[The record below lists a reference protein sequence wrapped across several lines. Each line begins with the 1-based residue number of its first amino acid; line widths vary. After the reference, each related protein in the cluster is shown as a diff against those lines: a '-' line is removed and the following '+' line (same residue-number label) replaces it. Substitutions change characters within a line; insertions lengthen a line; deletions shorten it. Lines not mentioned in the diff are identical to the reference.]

1 MTPTPTS
8 TMTPTPSTTPIV
20 CGSGVTQNS
29 YNYIDCCGN
38 VISGNG
44 SGTIVSLDYTR
55 ATYGNGVTLLNVPA
69 SVSCPSPTPTK
80 TQTPTPTVT
89 PTLTVT
95 PTSTVTPT
103 VTPTQSPNPKNNE
116 AYTVINECRVLTQF
130 DMGLECYP
138 IKQPSSPLANDGI
151 LAVRVTG
158 GTSPYT
164 FLWEDNSRTQMLV
177 GVSAKSYQVT
187 VTDFYG
193 DYTATT
199 ICSLFAP
206 SPTPTNTTTPTP
218 TVTPTPIYPN
228 LCLIYIGQTVSYGPI
243 QFTPSGYQNGKP
255 TWSGTY
261 NSTTLTIIWSITKSI
276 WEIQGWL
283 PTDAKPIST
292 NTTNIPNSSWVM
304 KGQDSQNPT
313 LSMTQGAC
321 PAYLPLRSVATIAN
335 STCSGDQN
343 CNGSISLLTSYGVA
357 PYQYSINGGQWQN
370 SPSFGSLCN
379 GTPSSYVVIT
389 KDSAGTTITNSVTV
403 GYDSEGTNYTINA
416 ELINTQSVNT
426 SQTISTDTAK
436 WKVNVNPPIPV
447 GTTINFN
454 LNINSTQNV
463 EGPGTGLISSVS
475 TVYKN
480 NVLQTAPTPTTS
492 NSISARP
499 YCDSTITQTNISE
512 VYNFSMTYG
521 DVISGTSISYLNITN
536 GQLVNSCSTTLVQD
550 ILVSTSSPIIS
561 NCTCCSVSNNS
572 ESQGIVGHTV
582 QGTTSIPQEPFIF
595 TISSTSTFTLPTNG
609 SGYDAV
615 IDWGDGAIETLI
627 GTPGNVTHT
636 YSTSTVRTITISG
649 IFPTIYFNNSG
660 DKLKITDIIQ
670 WGDIVW
676 EDFTNSFYG
685 CSNLT
690 VVTATDLPILT
701 NVTSTSFMF
710 YGCLNLVYNST
721 LNSWDVSNVTDMSF
735 MFGYTLF
742 NQTLSSW
749 DVSNVTNMSG
759 MFGNTGA
766 FNQDISSWDVS
777 NVTNMS
783 SMFAQAQF
791 FNQDISS
798 WDVSNVT
805 NMSSMF
811 NSSPFNQD
819 ISSWDVSNVTNMG
832 NMFGFASLFNQDIN
846 SWDVSNVTN
855 MSFMFESA
863 SAFNED
869 INSWDVSNVTN
880 MESMFKNALVFNQD
894 ISSWDVSNI
903 TNMESMFNNT
913 ALFNQDIS
921 SWDVS
926 NVTNMVSMFYSA
938 DVFNQDIGGWNVG
951 NVTNMEIM
959 FSYTIFNQDIGGW
972 DVSNVTNMSGMFAN
986 NQLFNQDISSWD
998 VSSVTDMGNMFS
1010 SSYLFNQDI
1019 SSWDVSS
1026 VTDMSFMFQNA
1037 LVFNQDISGWCVVL
1051 IPTYPTD
1058 FALGS
1063 ILSPAYYPAWGASC

>member
-55 ATYGNGVTLLNVPA
+55 ATPGNGVTLLNVPA

-80 TQTPTPTVT
+80 TQTPTPSVT

-103 VTPTQSPNPKNNE
+103 VTPTQSPIPKNNE

-138 IKQPSSPLANDGI
+138 IKQPSSPSVKDGI

-164 FLWEDNSRTQMLV
+164 FLWEDGPRTQMLV
-177 GVSAKSYQVT
+177 GVDAGSYQVT

-218 TVTPTPIYPN
+218 TVTPTPVYPN
-228 LCLIYIGQTVSYGPI
+228 LCLIYIGLTVSYGPI

-255 TWSGTY
+255 TWSGIY
-261 NSTTLTIIWSITKSI
+261 NSTTLTIVWSITYSI

-283 PTDAKPIST
+283 PTTAKPIST
-292 NTTNIPNSSWVM
+292 NTTNIPNSGWVM
-304 KGQDSQNPT
+304 RGQDSQNPT

-321 PAYLPLRSVATIAN
+321 PPYLPLRSLTTIAN

-343 CNGSISLLTSYGVA
+343 CNGSISLLSSYGLA
-357 PYQYSINGGQWQN
+357 PYQYSINGGDNNGGTWQSSN
-370 SPSFGSLCN
+370 IFNGLCPN
-379 GTPSSYVVIT
+379 TYTIIT
-389 KDSAGTTITNSVTV
+389 KDSA
-403 GYDSEGTNYTINA
+403 
-416 ELINTQSVNT
+416 NTQIS
-426 SQTISTDTAK
+426 TISKVEFDSNPINYVIKAQVIYTQLITAGDEIAN
-436 WKVNVNPPIPV
+436 WEVNITPPLPI
-447 GTTINFN
+447 GTTINFT
-454 LNINSTQNV
+454 LTINSTQSVNS
-463 EGPGTGLISSVS
+463 PGNGIISSS
-475 TVYKN
+475 TNVKKN
-480 NVLQTAPTPTTS
+480 NVLQTPPTPTS
-492 NSISARP
+492 L
-499 YCDSTITQTNISE
+499 TQTFDRPNCSPSQTTQRNVSE
-512 VYNFSMTYG
+512 VYNLSMTNG
-521 DVISGTSISYLNITN
+521 DVITGTSTSLLVITD
-536 GQLVNSCSTTLVQD
+536 GQVGLNSCSTTLVQD
-550 ILVSTSSPIIS
+550 ILISTSSPIIS
-561 NCTCCSVSNNS
+561 NCTCCSVSNNPDP
-572 ESQGIVGHTV
+572 QGIVGHTL
-582 QGTTSIPQEPFIF
+582 QGGVITPQEPFIF

-615 IDWGDGAIETLI
+615 IDWGDGTTETLI
-627 GTPGNVTHT
+627 GTPGNVTHI

-649 IFPTIYFNNSG
+649 VFPTIYFNNSG
-660 DKLKITDIIQ
+660 DKLLITDIIQ

-721 LNSWDVSNVTDMSF
+721 LNSWDVSNVTNMSF

-749 DVSNVTNMSG
+749 DVSNVTNMGG
-759 MFGNTGA
+759 MFFQA
-766 FNQDISSWDVS
+766 QIFNQDIGSWDVS
-777 NVTNMS
+777 NVTNMEG
-783 SMFAQAQF
+783 
-791 FNQDISS
+791 
-798 WDVSNVT
+798 
-805 NMSSMF
+805 MF

-832 NMFGFASLFNQDIN
+832 NMFGFAALFNQDIN

-863 SAFNED
+863 SAFN
-869 INSWDVSNVTN
+869 
-880 MESMFKNALVFNQD
+880 QD

-903 TNMESMFNNT
+903 TNMESMFQS
-913 ALFNQDIS
+913 ALVFNQDIS
-921 SWDVS
+921 SWNVS
-926 NVTNMVSMFYSA
+926 NVTNMVSMF
-938 DVFNQDIGGWNVG
+938 
-951 NVTNMEIM
+951 
-959 FSYTIFNQDIGGW
+959 
-972 DVSNVTNMSGMFAN
+972 N
-986 NQLFNQDISSWD
+986 NA
-998 VSSVTDMGNMFS
+998 
-1010 SSYLFNQDI
+1010 
-1019 SSWDVSS
+1019 
-1026 VTDMSFMFQNA
+1026 A
-1037 LVFNQDISGWCVVL
+1037 LFNQDISGWCVVL
-1051 IPTYPTD
+1051 ILTYPIN
-1058 FALGS
+1058 FALDS
-1063 ILSPAYYPAWGASC
+1063 ALIPAYYPAWGASC